1 MMPPSSASGSGLPGG
16 IKPPLQY
23 GFMGGGGPRGGS
35 APALGGSPGPAN
47 TNAPSM
53 GPDSGQT
60 NLTLGPAMEA
70 PGSTGGGGSL
80 PPGTSPQFGEMIQA
94 LLGPMGFFQGPQS
107 SPQADK
113 PWWATA

>member
-1 MMPPSSASGSGLPGG
+1 MMPPSSATGSGLPGG

-23 GFMGGGGPRGGS
+23 GFMGGGGPGGGS
-35 APALGGSPGPAN
+35 APPLGGGPGPSN

-53 GPDSGQT
+53 GP
-60 NLTLGPAMEA
+60 LA
-70 PGSTGGGGSL
+70 PGGSAPSPMGGEPSPGGGGSL

-94 LLGPMGFFQGPQS
+94 LLGPMGFFQGPQQ